1 MADLLLPRLCIVCGE
16 RLITAEKHLCLK
28 CLSDLPSTYFWTQD
42 HNPMADRFNDL
53 LQARLTLNSTF
64 QFEKYSYAVSL
75 MYYKEGGDYCQI
87 QHEIKY
93 EGNRAAGQYFG
104 RMLGQ
109 RIAQSSFLNDIDTV
123 IPVPLHW
130 RRQWKRGYNQA
141 EIIARAVAECLG
153 ATVRTDILY
162 RTRQT
167 KTQTKLSIEEKAANV
182 AMAFGVRDSFLFNPD
197 CIRHILLVDDVFTTG
212 STLMACFT
220 ALRSVFPP
228 SVRISVATLA
238 FVGGG

>member
-53 LQARLTLNSTF
+53 LQARLTLNPIS
-64 QFEKYSYAVSL
+64 QFEKYAYAVSL

-93 EGNRAAGQYFG
+93 EGNRAAGLFFG

-109 RIAQSSFLNDIDTV
+109 KIVQSPFLNDIDTV

-212 STLMACFT
+212 STALACYA
-220 ALRSVFPP
+220 ALREALPT
-228 SVRISVATLA
+228 SVRISIGTLC
-238 FVGGG
+238 FVG